1 MKMLEFVK
9 NHRVRVGSSHRLTTA
24 MNKTTRKFFGKA
36 QGLSLNQKD
45 KDVLLSEMRSFM
57 QDNPAGEN
65 SAFVIE
71 PPIKKGIFSEIFRVR
86 LLPLVA
92 SLVLVFSIATP
103 MYAAESSLPGEILYA
118 IKVGINEQLRS
129 FFNFSPTS
137 KALWEI
143 RLAERRLGE
152 ASMLIEKGG
161 LSAKES
167 EDLLE
172 KLKANMAS
180 VEKHLK
186 TVAGSEK

>member
-1 MKMLEFVK
+1 MLEFVK
-9 NHRVRVGSSHRLTTA
+9 NYRVRVGSSHRLTTA

-45 KDVLLSEMRSFM
+45 KDVLLSEMKSFM
-57 QDNPAGEN
+57 QDNPAEEN

-86 LLPLVA
+86 IFPIIA
-92 SLVLVFSIATP
+92 SFVLVFSIGTP

-129 FFNFSPTS
+129 FLSFSPTS

-143 RLAERRLGE
+143 RKAERRLEE